1 MALLSAALNE
11 LLKFEQRPLAV
22 DVLTFPR
29 EPPFASTNIFDAE
42 RKLKLA
48 FLSRFV
54 FMLRLTATSLR

>member
-22 DVLTFPR
+22 DVLTFPH

-48 FLSRFV
+48 F
-54 FMLRLTATSLR
+54 